1 MRYCIG
7 HSDQIL
13 LDHLKTQMPA
23 IMGDK
28 LRKITKTS
36 KFEDS
41 YSSRIFKQPVIIKK
55 LYKFSDDGFS
65 VTFRNF
71 LKIENDCITY
81 TPTPLNYLNTMIDDA
96 ILKFNL
102 LNSFVY
108 RNFKDDV
115 ASTDGFDSLKFDLTL
130 DIYADSDS
138 FRIENIQIKS
148 YYSLFINQS
157 RSFYLYT
164 KDQVFVNEPYLEIR
178 YTKNRELVTSSNLLQ
193 FIKKIEAVW
202 GHSFNF
208 DNLNVVGMK
217 TITEMLLI

>member
-23 IMGDK
+23 IIGDK

-71 LKIENDCITY
+71 LKIENDRITY

-102 LNSFVY
+102 LKSFVY

-130 DIYADSDS
+130 DIYANPAS
-138 FRIENIQIKS
+138 FSIENIQIKS

-193 FIKKIEAVW
+193 FIRKIEAVW

>member
-7 HSDQIL
+7 NNDQLL

-71 LKIENDCITY
+71 LKIENDHITY
-81 TPTPLNYLNTMIDDA
+81 TPTPLNYINTMIDQA

-130 DIYADSDS
+130 DIYAQSDS
-138 FRIENIQIKS
+138 FRIENLQIKS

-164 KDQVFVNEPYLEIR
+164 KDQVFVNDPYLEIR
-178 YTKNRELVTSSNLLQ
+178 YTKNREIVESSNLLQ

-208 DNLNVVGMK
+208 DNLNVVEMK

>member
-7 HSDQIL
+7 NSDQIL
-13 LDHLKTQMPA
+13 LEHLKTQMPA
-23 IMGDK
+23 IIGDK

-71 LKIENDCITY
+71 LKIDNDRITY
-81 TPTPLNYLNTMIDDA
+81 TPTPLNYVNAMIDDS

-130 DIYADSDS
+130 DIYAESAS
-138 FRIENIQIKS
+138 FRIENLQIKS

-178 YTKNRELVTSSNLLQ
+178 YTKNRELVKSSNLLQ